1 MADENRSWIR
11 NILLVPLAVGLVVTV
26 FAYVLPK
33 FFEPSRELSYQ
44 VEEPVA
50 YLEKASIGSAVV
62 KVNDVPV
69 AEVYAARVRIW
80 NSGSLPLKD
89 LAVRLELVSTT
100 PDFKILS
107 ASHNTKPLRE
117 FGSIVEQGSEP
128 NAKRFVFALLN
139 PGDEDAIVFLT
150 SYKADVKVFS
160 KAEGLSLKAVPYD
173 KPTELKWYYVVFG
186 TMLAS
191 LATSLLEMLFKAWRL
206 GKKELQGKGQP

>member
-1 MADENRSWIR
+1 MADENRPWIR
-11 NILLVPLAVGLVVTV
+11 NILLVPLVIGLVVTV

-50 YLEKASIGSAVV
+50 YLEKASLGSSVV

-89 LAVRLELVSTT
+89 VAVRFELASTT
-100 PDFKILS
+100 SEFKILS
-107 ASHNTKPLRE
+107 TSHNTKPSRE
-117 FGSIVEQGSEP
+117 FGSIVEQGSEQ

-139 PGDEDAIVFLT
+139 PSDEDAIVFLT
-150 SYKADVKVFS
+150 SHKADVKVFS
-160 KAEGLSLKAVPYD
+160 KAEGLSLKAMPYD
-173 KPTELKWYYVVFG
+173 KPKELKWYYVVLG

-191 LATSLLEMLFKAWRL
+191 LATSLLEVLFKAWRL
-206 GKKELQGKGQP
+206 EKKELEGRGKP